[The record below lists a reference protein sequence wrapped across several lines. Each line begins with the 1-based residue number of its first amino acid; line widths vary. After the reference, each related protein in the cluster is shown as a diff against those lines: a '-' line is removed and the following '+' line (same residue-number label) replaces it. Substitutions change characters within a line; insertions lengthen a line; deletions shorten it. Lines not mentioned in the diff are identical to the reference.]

1 MSIDVNTGQP
11 TAPAPL
17 SHVPGL
23 EDPHGQAALLL
34 VESLIHG
41 LKERS
46 VLTVAEAVD
55 IIETAA
61 DVQYDLADAAD
72 GSGSTLRHAASLLT
86 AMAASL
92 RSDVKSDDERG

>member
-1 MSIDVNTGQP
+1 MSTDFHDGQS
-11 TAPAPL
+11 AARSSL
-17 SHVPGL
+17 SHIPGAQ
-23 EDPHGQAALLL
+23 DAYGQAALLL

-46 VLTVAEAVD
+46 VLTLAEAVD

-72 GSGSTLRHAASLLT
+72 GAGSGLRHAASLLT
-86 AMAASL
+86 AMATSL
-92 RSDVKSDDERG
+92 RSDMKAGDEL